1 MRIEI
6 KAEADDD
13 SIDEFRVEL
22 EVPKSSEVTRNEL
35 LVVGNT
41 VMEALLDR
49 TPIGNPGELR
59 ADQCNPYGEML
70 EPRFLAILRGPD
82 MTTQLLGQS
91 HTLQEVEEF
100 ARNWI
105 TTHVIPDGTDVMI
118 VDVMLVK
125 SAGAYMRSDLG
136 VK

>member
-59 ADQCNPYGEML
+59 ADQCNPYGEIE

-82 MTTQLLGQS
+82 MTVQLLGQS

-100 ARNWI
+100 ARKWI
-105 TTHVIPDGTDVMI
+105 TDHVLADGTDLLI
-118 VDVMLVK
+118 VDVMYVRPFG
-125 SAGAYMRSDLG
+125 SFIRSDLG
-136 VK
+136 RS